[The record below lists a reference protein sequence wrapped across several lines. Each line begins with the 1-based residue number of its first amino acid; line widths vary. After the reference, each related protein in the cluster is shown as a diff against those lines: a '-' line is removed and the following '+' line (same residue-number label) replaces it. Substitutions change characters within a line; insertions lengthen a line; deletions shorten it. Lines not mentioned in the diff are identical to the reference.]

1 MRFLPPEMS
10 THTRRILMLLL
21 LIMLAHQRAVSQ
33 DASDLLLLESEN
45 LIGAANNYYQR
56 TGVNRWASRNIALDM
71 LRCEQACGDRNMSGN
86 MSDSS
91 HSCPSA
97 HLMDYLVRGA
107 YGRGCDA
114 KPVYK
119 TVSRAACHHPG
130 SVRGTWACKSEA
142 PYLCRPNHR
151 KAWWKSRFSLRYINS
166 PASIPSSR
174 LLKCMA
180 GECAVHE
187 NCY

>member
-1 MRFLPPEMS
+1 MS
-10 THTRRILMLLL
+10 NLRRILMLLL

-33 DASDLLLLESEN
+33 DASDLLLLESEQ
-45 LIGAANNYYQR
+45 LSGAANNYYQR

-86 MSDSS
+86 TSDSPQ
-91 HSCPSA
+91 SCPSA
-97 HLMDYLVRGA
+97 HLMDYLLRGA
-107 YGRGCDA
+107 YGRSCDA

-119 TVSRAACHHPG
+119 TVSDAACHHPG
-130 SVRGTWACKSEA
+130 SMGGTDACKSEA

-151 KAWWKSRFSLRYINS
+151 TAWWRSRFSLRFTNS

-180 GECAVHE
+180 GECADRE
-187 NCY
+187 NCYTKT